1 MLSVLYVP
9 FYNKKL
15 QRRTILNIFYSF
27 VKKKKTRRR
36 RRGKKV
42 QNQLFEKNPFYNF
55 RQLVYK
61 IMYQIN
67 K

>member
-27 VKKKKTRRR
+27 VKKKKEEEEEEERKCKINYSKRI
-36 RRGKKV
+36 
-42 QNQLFEKNPFYNF
+42 LFIILDNSCIRLCIE
-55 RQLVYK
+55 
-61 IMYQIN
+61 
-67 K
+67 